1 MFCNRPC
8 FFESSQSC
16 YLAEGFRLYLPTG
29 GRWLG
34 AQPQDGGS
42 HRAQSPF
49 DCRRWCLPKTV
60 VFLAP
65 IPRSC
70 PENWGRVSTTTSKYH
85 PISKPELHRPLAPSV
100 TANAVPAPSR
110 RELWGLCL
118 ATLVCHF
125 WGSSYCNPSVKNQ
138 RFLPAP
144 FRKGAPACRRC
155 QFRTIAF
162 YYSFLP

>member
-16 YLAEGFRLYLPTG
+16 YLAEGFRLYLPPG

-34 AQPQDGGS
+34 AQTQDGGS

-70 PENWGRVSTTTSKYH
+70 PENWCRVSTSTSKYQ
-85 PISKPELHRPLAPSV
+85 PISKPELHRPQAPSV
-100 TANAVPAPSR
+100 TCGDSSLPEGAAAFRRIFPYSLTLPCVDTKNRKGVPFR
-110 RELWGLCL
+110 
-118 ATLVCHF
+118 F
-125 WGSSYCNPSVKNQ
+125 WGYVY
-138 RFLPAP
+138 RGLILA
-144 FRKGAPACRRC
+144 
-155 QFRTIAF
+155 
-162 YYSFLP
+162 L

>member
-16 YLAEGFRLYLPTG
+16 YLAEGFRLYLPPG

-49 DCRRWCLPKTV
+49 DCRRWCLPMTV

-70 PENWGRVSTTTSKYH
+70 PENWGRVSTTTSKYR
-85 PISKPELHRPLAPSV
+85 PQSKPELHRPLAPSV

-110 RELWGLCL
+110 RELWG
-118 ATLVCHF
+118 AYFSTLDLWELEVPAV
-125 WGSSYCNPSVKNQ
+125 NPSVKNQ

-144 FRKGAPACRRC
+144 FDKGAAGSARS
-155 QFRTIAF
+155 QFRTVAF
-162 YYSFLP
+162 CDSLLP

>member
-16 YLAEGFRLYLPTG
+16 YLAEGFRLYLPPG

-42 HRAQSPF
+42 QRAQNPF
-49 DCRRWCLPKTV
+49 DCRRWYFPKVV

-65 IPRSC
+65 IPRNC
-70 PENWGRVSTTTSKYH
+70 PENWGRVSITTSKYR
-85 PISKPELHRPLAPSV
+85 PQSKPELHRPLAPSV
-100 TANAVPAPSR
+100 TCGDSSLPEGAMGRV
-110 RELWGLCL
+110 LFYIGF
-118 ATLVCHF
+118 VGV
-125 WGSSYCNPSVKNQ
+125 GSACCGIPVKNQ

-144 FRKGAPACRRC
+144 FNKGALRAVPADNFAR
-155 QFRTIAF
+155 
-162 YYSFLP
+162 